1 MERVENVERL
11 EEKINT
17 HFQKEINLNK
27 EIIDLEKRHQ
37 ELKFK
42 TAEGYI
48 KVTRGRNSDP
58 NLAKLINS
66 MEDEKDKIEEN
77 ITSKYNALSN
87 LKGDRKVL
95 IADIKAYIHNDLWY
109 KLLNDYYN
117 YYINLL
123 DNMQFNHREL
133 MFKSQVKT
141 KSMQINELAEQLKY
155 RDLYIKKLKD
165 EFIKKKA
172 FYDFSVTGIRD
183 YKEFSQ
189 EPLRA
194 NTDIPIINNTIN
206 DSSNTQDN
214 KNQILPNINTSNN
227 KPINNFPVNNDR
239 IKTDVNNNNKL
250 KYVNKNKRSFNYELK
265 PIKSEF
271 KVNHP
276 IKLNPYKY
284 SMKLNEFNRDI
295 PNRSINFENSFKKS
309 FYNNQSYDSIIN
321 RDTNNT
327 SFIKGKNNEMHKD
340 DVFDEFEKERKRLV
354 KTVLRKNILSR
365 FRGSPYL
372 KN

>member
-1 MERVENVERL
+1 MESVENL
-11 EEKINT
+11 EGLQEKINT
-17 HFQKEINLNK
+17 HFQKEINLKK
-27 EIIDLEKRHQ
+27 EIIEQEKRHE

-48 KVTRGRNSDP
+48 KVTRARNNDP
-58 NLAKLINS
+58 NLAKQINL
-66 MEDEKDKIEEN
+66 MEDEKDKIEET
-77 ITSKYNALSN
+77 ITSKYNSLSN
-87 LKGDRKVL
+87 LKGNRKVL
-95 IADIKAYIHNDLWY
+95 SADIKSYIHNDLWY

-117 YYINLL
+117 YYLNLL
-123 DNMQFNHREL
+123 DNMHYNHRE
-133 MFKSQVKT
+133 MIFKSQIKT
-141 KSMQINELAEQLKY
+141 KSMQINELIEQLKY
-155 RDLYIKKLKD
+155 RDLFIKKLKD
-165 EFIKKKA
+165 EFIKKKS

-194 NTDIPIINNTIN
+194 NNDIPIIQAFSNNNN
-206 DSSNTQDN
+206 DANNNEN
-214 KNQILPNINTSNN
+214 KKDVLPNINKN
-227 KPINNFPVNNDR
+227 KPINSFSVNNNR
-239 IKTDVNNNNKL
+239 IKTDVNNEKFM
-250 KYVNKNKRSFNYELK
+250 NKNKRSFNYELK

-271 KVNHP
+271 KINHP
-276 IKLNPYKY
+276 MNLNPSKY

-295 PNRSINFENSFKKS
+295 PNRSLNFENSFKKS
-309 FYNNQSYDSIIN
+309 FYNNQSFDSIIN

-327 SFIKGKNNEMHKD
+327 SFIKGKNNNNELHKE